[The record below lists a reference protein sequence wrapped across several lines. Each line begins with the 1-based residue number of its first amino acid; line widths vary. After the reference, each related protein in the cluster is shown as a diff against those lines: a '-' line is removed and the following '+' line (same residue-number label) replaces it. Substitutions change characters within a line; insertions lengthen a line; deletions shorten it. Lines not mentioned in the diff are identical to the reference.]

1 MELEAN
7 TYVWVWDTG
16 RWLEAVVID
25 PGQQFTRV
33 RLENGLSGNVSTSN
47 VACRNPDSCGTD
59 KPRPLRYT
67 FE

>member
-7 TYVWVWDTG
+7 TCIWVWDTG
-16 RWLEAVVID
+16 RWLEAVVIN

-47 VACRNPDSCGTD
+47 IAGRNPNSCGTD
-59 KPRPLRYT
+59 KPRPPKHG